1 MQTTATDNQ
10 DTSNVQTYFKKL
22 KLVCVP
28 LMGASKLTTGST
40 LTTTTL
46 LSQLVGL
53 LNEIPPE
60 HLTSNLISYVSQPL
74 LVMLQRNS
82 STEMSDQI
90 LEKILLALRSLVES
104 WWWSCEINVWEQI
117 FRLCGAILG
126 GIGGN
131 AKGKGKTRD
140 DETKEA
146 AASCLHTLIR
156 PRTPEEAV
164 KWSLDSNEAQNRLCE
179 LQERTRKNPGSVPI
193 IGQTLESAL
202 DCATSRH
209 LPLQRVSLEII
220 GLLIDLYFPDQLIPS
235 VLPGVASTMTK
246 ICLGT
251 HQGKGWANGEIVSRG
266 LHAMQVTIVKA
277 IGDEVCTK
285 HGALRP
291 LRDLDDLMKVDETIE
306 NAEPNNESSYSTRRT
321 ESWLRGTATQLH
333 IAVNTLTPLLSHPT
347 PSALNS
353 LCTFSATLIR
363 STPLTLPHTQ
373 PLLLAFLLSLSLSD
387 YPSVSSNARQLLTN
401 LLDRPSNAKIPLQ
414 QTLMQQL
421 GNNLS
426 ALPRLLSTQA
436 ESRVS
441 HVAGLVEAICRLASD
456 HGLHSSLSTVAKGVG
471 KLLGPTG
478 GIEKWGLGLLT
489 VLEIVEPQVVI
500 MQTSAAQ
507 LALEGNPENPQLAS
521 FPELVFKNISS
532 HETRDALENMFLALG
547 ATGGD
552 SALFAVEWFLRLG
565 CSGTSSTSVAALWCA
580 CRLLEGIAHISMH
593 QGDTGAV
600 PVVRPS
606 KRLEKQVRTFARA
619 VSEIWDQLDPVAMA
633 NNDATSGINDDSLL
647 VQHQTGIVPLH
658 ETLKI
663 THSTR
668 PKVVVKTSQPVV
680 HKALCL
686 HLIAITAGV
695 MQDRFNPL
703 FIHSLYPILRSLVS
717 PLPFLASTALATLNF
732 VIISTSYASPGNLL
746 LSNFDYILDSVSR
759 RLTQRWLDIDATK
772 VLGIMV
778 RLVGADIVEKA
789 GDVVEECFDRLD
801 EFHGYAVVVDGLIEV
816 IIEVIKVVE
825 REARANPPPKSN
837 AFAMPSTAVK
847 VNLDDFFSFLP
858 QRMNDPLL
866 ETDKTDYGPA
876 PREPWEKKDQTEDE
890 IDDTIGATKTAP
902 VSSHESPPTPLQVLT
917 KQMVTRSIY
926 FLTHDSPVIR
936 ARILTLLT
944 LAVPVLAESSLL
956 PSIHSAWPFILN
968 RLDDTETFV
977 ISAAAGLIEA
987 LSRDV
992 GDFMFRRIWDD
1003 VWPRFRSILWT
1014 LEQGE
1019 SADALTRRSKTKVG
1033 TDSAYT
1039 HTHRLYRSLIKTM
1052 TTALKGVH
1060 IHEVSFWEVIV
1071 LFRRFLS
1078 LHAHEE
1084 LQHCA
1089 LHLYEEA
1096 TKSNPDAVWLLLTS
1110 TVKEIGSVISFLQ
1123 KESWDLGKNASTL
1136 LNSVE

>member
-1 MQTTATDNQ
+1 
-10 DTSNVQTYFKKL
+10 
-22 KLVCVP
+22 
-28 LMGASKLTTGST
+28 
-40 LTTTTL
+40 
-46 LSQLVGL
+46 
-53 LNEIPPE
+53 
-60 HLTSNLISYVSQPL
+60 
-74 LVMLQRNS
+74 MLQRNS
-82 STEMSDQI
+82 STEISDQI
-90 LEKILLALRSLVES
+90 LEKILLALRSLVEG

-117 FRLCGAILG
+117 LRLCGAILG

-131 AKGKGKTRD
+131 MKGKGKTRD

-146 AASCLHTLIR
+146 AASCLHTLLR
-156 PRTPEEAV
+156 PRTSEEAI

-179 LQERTRKNPGSVPI
+179 FQERTRKTPGSVPI

-209 LPLQRVSLEII
+209 LPLQRISLEVI

-266 LHAMQVTIVKA
+266 LHGMQVTIVKA
-277 IGDEVCTK
+277 IGDEVCIK

-291 LRDLDDLMKVDETIE
+291 LRDLDDLMKVDDTIE
-306 NAEPNNESSYSTRRT
+306 NAEPYNEPSYSTRRT

-333 IAVNTLTPLLSHPT
+333 IAINTLTPLLSHPT
-347 PSALNS
+347 PSALIS

-373 PLLLAFLLSLSLSD
+373 PLLLSFLLSLSLSD
-387 YPSVSSNARQLLTN
+387 YPSVSSNARQSLIN
-401 LLDRPSNAKIPLQ
+401 LLDKPSDAKISLQ

-426 ALPRLLSTQA
+426 ALPRLLLTQA

-441 HVAGLVEAICRLASD
+441 HVAGLVEAICHLASD
-456 HGLHSSLSTVAKGVG
+456 HGLHSPLSTVAKGVG

-489 VLEIVEPQVVI
+489 VLEIVEPQVII

-507 LALEGNPENPQLAS
+507 LTLEGNPENPQLAS

-532 HETRDALENMFLALG
+532 RETRDALKNMFHALG
-547 ATGGD
+547 AAGGD
-552 SALFAVEWFLRLG
+552 SALFAAEWFLRLG
-565 CSGTSSTSVAALWCA
+565 CSGTSSTSVAALWCT
-580 CRLLEGIAHISMH
+580 CRLLEGIAKVSLH
-593 QGDTGAV
+593 QEDTGSV

-606 KRLEKQVRTFARA
+606 KRLEKQMRTFARA
-619 VSEIWDQLDPVAMA
+619 ASEIWDQSAPVTMA
-633 NNDATSGINDDSLL
+633 NNDTDNGISDDSLL
-647 VQHQTGIVPLH
+647 VQHQTGLVPLH

-663 THSTR
+663 THPTR
-668 PKVVVKTSQPVV
+668 PKVTIKISQPAV
-680 HKALCL
+680 HRALCL
-686 HLIAITAGV
+686 QLIGITAGV
-695 MQDRFNPL
+695 MQDRFNSL
-703 FIHSLYPILRSLVS
+703 FIHTLYPILHALVS

-732 VIISTSYASPGNLL
+732 VTISTSYASPGNLL

-778 RLVGADIVEKA
+778 RLVGADIVENA

-801 EFHGYAVVVDGLIEV
+801 EFHGYVAVVDGLIEV
-816 IIEVIKVVE
+816 ITEVIKVVE
-825 REARANPPPKSN
+825 REARANPAPKLD
-837 AFAMPSTAVK
+837 AFATPSTSVTKA
-847 VNLDDFFSFLP
+847 NLDDFFIFLP
-858 QRMNDPLL
+858 QQLNDSLL
-866 ETDKTDYGPA
+866 ESDKTDYGPA
-876 PREPWEKKDQTEDE
+876 PREPWGKKHQTEDE
-890 IDDTIGATKTAP
+890 IDDSSDAAKTGP
-902 VSSHESPPTPLQVLT
+902 VSSDEPPLTPVQVLT

-977 ISAAAGLIEA
+977 ISAATGLIEA

-992 GDFMFRRIWDD
+992 GHFMFRRIWDD
-1003 VWPRFRSILWT
+1003 VWPRFRSMLRT

-1019 SADALTRRSKTKVG
+1019 SASALTRRDKTKVG

-1052 TTALKGVH
+1052 TMALKGVH
-1060 IHEVSFWEVIV
+1060 VHEVSFWEVIV
-1071 LFRRFLS
+1071 SFRRFLS
-1078 LHAHEE
+1078 HHAHEE

-1089 LHLYEEA
+1089 LHLYEQA
-1096 TKSNPDAVWLLLTS
+1096 TKNNPDAVWLLLAS
-1110 TVKEIGSVISFLQ
+1110 TVEEIDPVMSFLQ
-1123 KESWDLGKNASTL
+1123 NESWDLGRNASTL
-1136 LNSVE
+1136 LNVVE